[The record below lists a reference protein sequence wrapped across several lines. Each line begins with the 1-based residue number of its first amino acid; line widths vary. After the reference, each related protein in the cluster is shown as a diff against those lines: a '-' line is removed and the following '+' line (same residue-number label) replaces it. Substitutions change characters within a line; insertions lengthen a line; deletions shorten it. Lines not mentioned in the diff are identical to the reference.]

1 MTTRSSISH
10 EQKDKD
16 YILEV
21 MDRAKVKQKLPLSTS
36 FSGLL
41 IDCTVEY
48 LEHILDIK

>member
-1 MTTRSSISH
+1 MTTQSNISH
-10 EQKDKD
+10 LQKDKD
-16 YILEV
+16 YILEL
-21 MDRAKVKQKLPLSTS
+21 MNRAKVKQKLPLSTS